1 MQMIKGDLDSAWSVI
16 DTAVALPAV
25 AHSQLQ
31 ENRFTSTCVGRFWAV
46 IMGVILEELVVSYAA
61 VKKCSQEG
69 REQMSLDASALYNY
83 ASDICV
89 IQPFESVKDLK
100 YVQDYLT
107 CCKLEEPADVL
118 AWVKK
123 HQTEYKLDIVDSI
136 VSNALAR
143 KLSKQA
149 VKELRETIN
158 MMYQAM
164 QWRV

>member
-1 MQMIKGDLDSAWSVI
+1 
-16 DTAVALPAV
+16 
-25 AHSQLQ
+25 
-31 ENRFTSTCVGRFWAV
+31 
-46 IMGVILEELVVSYAA
+46 MGVILEELVVSYAA

-69 REQMSLDASALYNY
+69 REQMSLDTNALYNF

-100 YVQDYLT
+100 YVLDYLT
-107 CCKLEEPADVL
+107 CCKLEEPADIL

-149 VKELRETIN
+149 VKELRETIY
-158 MMYQAM
+158 MMYEAM